1 MTFQPLPVLPSPHAR
16 PAITPCCLLRASCDR
31 STNLSHAPVLLRCRF
46 SFPETMHHRPLGTL
60 VSLGVVGWYSGYVY
74 ASFAYLRRR
83 DGGRRAVRRR
93 GHTRRTDGLDDRHG
107 RPAAIIL
114 GHVNCV
120 PQELLA
126 TRRWLVAAT
135 ALGMGTGGSGCHHLR
150 PPGDRRDACY

>member
-1 MTFQPLPVLPSPHAR
+1 
-16 PAITPCCLLRASCDR
+16 
-31 STNLSHAPVLLRCRF
+31 
-46 SFPETMHHRPLGTL
+46 MHHRPLGTL

-126 TRRWLVAAT
+126 SAWRLLFEPRQPGRSALANRLV
-135 ALGMGTGGSGCHHLR
+135 LSGADIILPQEERIRHTMVVI
-150 PPGDRRDACY
+150 D